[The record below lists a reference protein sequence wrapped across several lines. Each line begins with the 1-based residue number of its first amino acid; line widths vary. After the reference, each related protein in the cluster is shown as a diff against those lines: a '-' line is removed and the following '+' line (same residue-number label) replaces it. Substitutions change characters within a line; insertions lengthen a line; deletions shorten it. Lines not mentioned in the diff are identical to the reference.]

1 MPSGAII
8 KQSVDKNNVKT
19 TQNVLSFG
27 DNSNNF
33 KSSVETY
40 INGDQRIVSD
50 NITKSVIQNDNI
62 NVHRGNNISDTVG
75 NSSNFTNELN
85 EGAYGSRIRMI
96 GNPDIVYKQL
106 HKDADKLKA
115 EIIAARSGF
124 NDDRDETDF
133 NIINGLSSIP
143 NKVLDAF
150 TTVDNEI
157 AEGDDVPLSTN
168 GSNLLLAMASDVATE
183 VSKYTSVLNKISAAG
198 QLKKAELVAKNE
210 IEKKRKQLE
219 LIEKLPESAS
229 KERILAAIK
238 KGDIA
243 SIFADPSNENKDK
256 KSVYDKNEYE
266 AKVAEILPQLIE
278 LEKQN
283 C

>member
-85 EGAYGSRIRMI
+85 EGAYGSRVRMI
-96 GNPDIVYKQL
+96 GNPDIVYKRL

-143 NKVLDAF
+143 SKVLDAF
-150 TTVDNEI
+150 TTVDNEV

-183 VSKYTSVLNKISAAG
+183 VSKYTSVLNKNLPNPYDIFFT
-198 QLKKAELVAKNE
+198 K
-210 IEKKRKQLE
+210 IRK
-219 LIEKLPESAS
+219 S
-229 KERILAAIK
+229 
-238 KGDIA
+238 
-243 SIFADPSNENKDK
+243 F
-256 KSVYDKNEYE
+256 
-266 AKVAEILPQLIE
+266 
-278 LEKQN
+278 
-283 C
+283 

>member
-85 EGAYGSRIRMI
+85 EGAYGSRVRMI
-96 GNPDIVYKQL
+96 GNPDIVYKRL

-143 NKVLDAF
+143 SKVLDAF
-150 TTVDNEI
+150 TTVDNEV